1 MKEVSFIY
9 DFENEIAKCG
19 LTIKEYESVLKEC
32 FDKQNRIVDC
42 EWADIISK
50 YNIKNPNGRDSL
62 MHYDSLR
69 KAQQTIFGGAF
80 VSEYYKWK
88 ESRSKNIDDDEYLNK
103 IRLEKQEIQK
113 EKRKLFDERLDI
125 NRRLREESRLETT
138 IEKFEDMLAKI
149 GDERYITYTPSV
161 NVSKDDMIVCLSDLH
176 IGATFY
182 GFDGYYDSRIAKTR
196 LNEYLTKIVEI
207 QNMHKAENCTIVLLG
222 DIISGAI
229 HKSISVTNKE
239 NVIEQ
244 VKLACEYISDF
255 IYELGK
261 HFNKVELRGVS
272 GNHSRIDEKE
282 DALLGERLDTLIIW
296 FVKSMLKN
304 VSNIIVE
311 DENIDDTLSTF
322 FVRDKLYYGVHGDF
336 DGVNTNAVA
345 KLVLWSKNTPYCILC
360 GHKHYPAMTD
370 VSGIKVVQ
378 SGSMAGSGDEY
389 TRQKRLTGEPSQT
402 VLIVNE
408 KGIKCHYPI
417 VLK

>member
-1 MKEVSFIY
+1 MSTIY
-9 DFENEIAKCG
+9 DFIAELSKYG
-19 LTIKEYESVLKEC
+19 LTTETYEQILQEC
-32 FDKQNRIVDC
+32 SNKVQKISEVDWVDIV
-42 EWADIISK
+42 EK
-50 YNIKNPNGRDSL
+50 YNLNI
-62 MHYDSLR
+62 HYDSLR
-69 KAQQTIFGGAF
+69 KSQQLAPFGGAF

-88 ESRSKNIDDDEYLNK
+88 MSQTKNVDNDEYLNK

-138 IEKFEDMLAKI
+138 IEKFETILTDI
-149 GDERYITYTPSV
+149 SNERYITYTPSA
-161 NVSKDDMIVCLSDLH
+161 NKSNDDMIVCLSDLH

-182 GFDGYYDSRIAKTR
+182 GFDGYYDSSIAKER
-196 LNEYLTKIVEI
+196 LNKYLSEIIEI
-207 QNMHKAENCTIVLLG
+207 QDTHKAENCTVVLLG

-229 HKSISVTNKE
+229 HKTISITNKE

-255 IYELGK
+255 VYELGK
-261 HFNKVELRGVS
+261 YFNKVELRGVS
-272 GNHSRIDEKE
+272 GNHSRIADKE

-304 VSNIIVE
+304 VQNITVE

-322 FVRDKLYYGVHGDF
+322 FVRDKLYYAVHGDF
-336 DGVNTNAVA
+336 DGTSTSAVA

-360 GHKHYPAMTD
+360 GHKHYPATDD
-370 VSGIKVVQ
+370 VSGIKIVQ
-378 SGSMAGSGDEY
+378 SGSMAGSGDEF
-389 TRQKRLTGEPSQT
+389 TRQKRLTGDPSQT
-402 VLIVNE
+402 VLVVN
-408 KGIKCHYPI
+408 KNGIKCHYPI

>member
-1 MKEVSFIY
+1 MSFLFNFI
-9 DFENEIAKCG
+9 EE
-19 LTIKEYESVLKEC
+19 LE
-32 FDKQNRIVDC
+32 
-42 EWADIISK
+42 K
-50 YNIKNPNGRDSL
+50 YNLDVETYEQILQECSNKVQRISEVDWVDIVEKYNLNI
-62 MHYDSLR
+62 HYDSLR
-69 KAQQTIFGGAF
+69 KSQQLAPFGGAF

-88 ESRSKNIDDDEYLNK
+88 ASQSKNIDNDEYLKK

-138 IEKFEDMLAKI
+138 IEKFEDMLTDI
-149 GDERYITYTPSV
+149 GNEKYISYMPSD
-161 NVSKDDMIVCLSDLH
+161 NKNTDDMIVCLSDLH

-182 GFDGYYDSRIAKTR
+182 GFDGYYNSDIAKAR
-196 LNEYLTKIVEI
+196 LNEYLTEIVEI
-207 QNMHKAENCTIVLLG
+207 QNMHQAENCVVVLLG
-222 DIISGAI
+222 DIISGSI

-255 IYELGK
+255 VYELGK
-261 HFNKVELRGVS
+261 HFNRVEVKGVS

-304 VSNIIVE
+304 VPNITVE

-322 FVRDKLYYGVHGDF
+322 FVRDRLYYGVHGDF
-336 DGVNTNAVA
+336 DGANTNAVA

-402 VLIVNE
+402 VLVVNE
-408 KGIKCHYPI
+408 NGIKCHYPI
-417 VLK
+417 VLN

>member
-9 DFENEIAKCG
+9 DFEKELAKYG
-19 LTIKEYESVLKEC
+19 LTTDTYEALLKDC
-32 FDKQNRIVDC
+32 SDKVQKITDI
-42 EWADIISK
+42 EWSELISK
-50 YNIKNPNGRDSL
+50 YDLGV
-62 MHYDSLR
+62 HYDTLR
-69 KAQQTIFGGAF
+69 KSSQFITGGAF

-88 ESRSKNIDDDEYLNK
+88 SSLCKNTNDEEYLNK

-138 IEKFEDMLAKI
+138 IEKFESMLACI
-149 GDERYITYTPSV
+149 GNERYISYVPRENKSA
-161 NVSKDDMIVCLSDLH
+161 DDIIVCLSDLH

-182 GFDGYYDSRIAKTR
+182 GFDGYYDSNIAKDR
-196 LNEYLTKIVEI
+196 LNKYLSEIIEI
-207 QNMHKAENCTIVLLG
+207 QNMHKAENCTVVLLG

-255 IYELGK
+255 VYELGK
-261 HFNKVELRGVS
+261 HFNTVEVRGVS
-272 GNHSRIDEKE
+272 GNHSRIEEKE

-304 VSNIIVE
+304 VPNINVE

-336 DGVNTNAVA
+336 DNVNTNSVG

-360 GHKHYPAMTD
+360 GHKHYPAMSD
-370 VSGIKVVQ
+370 VSGVKVVQ
-378 SGSMAGSGDEY
+378 SGSMAGSGDEF

-402 VLIVNE
+402 VLVVNN
-408 KGIKCHYPI
+408 KGIKCQYPI